1 MNLKQLEAFV
11 SVADTGSFS
20 KTAKDL
26 YLTQP
31 TISAHIS
38 ALEKELNARLLVRN
52 TKEVHLSSKG
62 QELYVM
68 AKKMLVLQDEILKQF
83 GVLGS
88 NVGDRIV
95 LAASVVPTQYILPNI
110 LSSYV
115 HENSDVKFQILEGD
129 NDRIIEMVTSGQA
142 EIGFIGSHDEGSRI
156 KQIPFY
162 RDELI
167 VMTPNDEKYRALR
180 EKSEVF
186 DAELFKKVPFV
197 IREEGSGTRKE
208 TERCLNEIGI
218 SIDDLNIVASMSFQ
232 EAIKKTVSKGMGISV
247 ISKLAAAD
255 YEELGKVLCF
265 RFPDEGAFRN
275 FNLIYAKEFKLSA
288 KAQQLVKFIKEQTR
302 EEMDE

>member
-20 KTAKDL
+20 KTAKEL

-68 AKKMLVLQDEILKQF
+68 AKKMLAIQDEILKQF
-83 GVLGS
+83 GVHGS
-88 NVGDRIV
+88 VQEDRII
-95 LAASVVPTQYILPNI
+95 LAASVVPTQYVLPSV
-110 LSSYV
+110 LSEFV
-115 HENSDVKFQILEGD
+115 RENPDVRFKILEGD
-129 NDRIIEMVTSGQA
+129 NDKIIEMVTSGQA
-142 EIGFIGSHDEGSRI
+142 EIGFIGSRDESSRC

-162 RDELI
+162 EDELI
-167 VMTPNDEKYRALR
+167 VMTPNNEKYRALR
-180 EKSEVF
+180 EKSEIF
-186 DAELFKKVPFV
+186 DRELFKTVPFV

-208 TERCLNEIGI
+208 TERALGEIGM
-218 SIDDLNIVASMSFQ
+218 SVDDLNIVANMSFQ
-232 EAIKKTVSKGMGISV
+232 EAIKKTVSQGMGITM

-255 YEELGKVLCF
+255 YEDLGKVICF
-265 RFPDEGAFRN
+265 RFPEGRAFRS
-275 FNLIYAKEFKLSA
+275 FNMIYAKEFKLSG
-288 KAQQLVKFIKEQTR
+288 KAQQLVKFIKESTKA
-302 EEMDE
+302 E